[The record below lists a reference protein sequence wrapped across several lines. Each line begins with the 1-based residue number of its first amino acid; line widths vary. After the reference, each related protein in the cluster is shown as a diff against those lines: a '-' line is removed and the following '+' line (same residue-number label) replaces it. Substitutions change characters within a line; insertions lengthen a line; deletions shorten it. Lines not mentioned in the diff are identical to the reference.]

1 MDITHRDEEL
11 KSSKSKG
18 SRYIIIAISIAVV
31 IFLASLQYSK
41 GLLVA
46 ATVNGSPISRWAVI
60 GNLEK
65 QAGKQALDSLIT
77 EKLIESKLGE
87 ISVSKEEI
95 DGEIKKIEQQV
106 TSQGAT
112 MDAALKQQGM
122 TMEQLQDQIT
132 MRKKLEKLL
141 ADKAQISDEEV
152 NTYIKDNKVTPKNGE
167 KPEDFKV
174 QVKLELQ
181 QQKYDQVAGQWMS
194 DLKTNAKINY
204 YVKY

>member
-87 ISVSKEEI
+87 ISVSKE
-95 DGEIKKIEQQV
+95 
-106 TSQGAT
+106 
-112 MDAALKQQGM
+112 
-122 TMEQLQDQIT
+122 
-132 MRKKLEKLL
+132 
-141 ADKAQISDEEV
+141 
-152 NTYIKDNKVTPKNGE
+152 
-167 KPEDFKV
+167 
-174 QVKLELQ
+174 
-181 QQKYDQVAGQWMS
+181 
-194 DLKTNAKINY
+194 
-204 YVKY
+204 